1 MSSKAII
8 HDRSSPY
15 ISISYHHHLRREGK
29 GQQSQSQIIHTS
41 ANLFEGLSR
50 KQFVKLFWRT
60 LTQLSLAPA
69 LQLRWHPCVQHICK
83 VTQVFISSIYFCF
96 CCLSFL
102 KFHCPAFKPAV
113 DVVHGEHVVHA
124 ATGDQVAARR
134 EGWGHHPCRL
144 QGYHLHI
151 DIRIPIYHRNTSDI
165 TCTQT

>member
-1 MSSKAII
+1 MSSKAIV
-8 HDRSSPY
+8 HERSLPY

-41 ANLFEGLSR
+41 ANLVEGLSR

-83 VTQVFISSIYFCF
+83 VTQVCFGKWMSYKAKMFLLLLLSIFFLNFIALHSNLLLMLYMVSM
-96 CCLSFL
+96 LSMPPQATRL
-102 KFHCPAFKPAV
+102 PLGEKA
-113 DVVHGEHVVHA
+113 DVITHA
-124 ATGDQVAARR
+124 DFRG
-134 EGWGHHPCRL
+134 
-144 QGYHLHI
+144 
-151 DIRIPIYHRNTSDI
+151 I